1 MTKQSRRFPG
11 SRDRIEA
18 LRETT
23 AKDMRKSKCEPR
35 TDSKGSERGESV
47 RKTERAGPALCALWK
62 GCACPLSGGTPQQ
75 ENT

>member
-23 AKDMRKSKCEPR
+23 AKDTRKSK
-35 TDSKGSERGESV
+35 
-47 RKTERAGPALCALWK
+47 
-62 GCACPLSGGTPQQ
+62 
-75 ENT
+75 